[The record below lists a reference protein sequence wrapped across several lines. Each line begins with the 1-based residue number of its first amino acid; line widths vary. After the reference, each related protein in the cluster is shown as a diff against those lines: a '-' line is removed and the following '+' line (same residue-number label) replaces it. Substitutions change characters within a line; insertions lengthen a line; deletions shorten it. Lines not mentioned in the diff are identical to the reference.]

1 MSILSQD
8 STHDT
13 TGPERR
19 LPSSREG
26 TGCSGSSYGSEMH
39 EGGSCESKSSRS
51 HCSEVGSGRDRDYE
65 KLAIFGSVRG
75 RRGAE
80 FEVLSAVKT
89 KVPG

>member
-1 MSILSQD
+1 
-8 STHDT
+8 
-13 TGPERR
+13 
-19 LPSSREG
+19 
-26 TGCSGSSYGSEMH
+26 MH

-51 HCSEVGSGRDRDYE
+51 HCGEVGSGRNTDYE